1 MKRSE
6 RRRNDKRTVISSLC
20 KRQEGLD
27 LLMRWKRRRKTSRFS
42 GRLIHRT
49 RLHVVL
55 KYNLCTII
63 SADCTLGRR
72 NKASLSRP
80 YLARDLFHPNG
91 TINAEEYSSN
101 EKEARKS
108 FISSTHNSHLRSDYL
123 HHLPT
128 SFLHTPFDFFLKLL
142 VEPEE
147 GVNERIFGSS

>member
-1 MKRSE
+1 M
-6 RRRNDKRTVISSLC
+6 
-20 KRQEGLD
+20 Q
-27 LLMRWKRRRKTSRFS
+27 TSGGTRLAYEMEEEEENITFS

-80 YLARDLFHPNG
+80 HLARDLFHPNG